1 MDERHEG
8 SDDRTGADA
17 TAPDGFRLDRHPFYY
32 FSRILAL
39 RNRRLNADLRV
50 FGLDTPRWRVLAVL
64 NEQPGCSMQQ
74 LAEATAVDRTTLT
87 HTLRLMEG
95 EGLVRREPRAT
106 DRRSVSIRPTDAG
119 TALLARILPTVLK
132 HTDLALTGFTVE
144 ETETLRALLA
154 RMAENLQD
162 QPAPGA
168 DRPDARS
175 APSGA

>member
-1 MDERHEG
+1 MDERHAGTVDRPG
-8 SDDRTGADA
+8 SGSLS
-17 TAPDGFRLDRHPFYY
+17 PDEFRLDRHPFYY

-39 RNRRLNADLRV
+39 RNRRLNADLRA

-64 NEQPGCSMQQ
+64 KEQPGCSMQQ

-95 EGLVRREPRAT
+95 EGLVRREPRPS
-106 DRRSVSIRPTDAG
+106 DRRSVSIRPTEAG
-119 TALLARILPTVLK
+119 TALLVSILPTVLK

-162 QPAPGA
+162 QGVPGA
-168 DRPDARS
+168 DRPE
-175 APSGA
+175 APAVGSGP